1 MIKGDERRKAS
12 CTIRCVREERMD
24 MRRLISLE
32 RFVWERRNFV
42 LSSLIY
48 FEPVEIF
55 ENRRV
60 MVKIRSF
67 GDGTCS

>member
-1 MIKGDERRKAS
+1 MCKRKKR
-12 CTIRCVREERMD
+12 TKIF
-24 MRRLISLE
+24 RLTSLE

-48 FEPVEIF
+48 FDPVKIF

-67 GDGTCS
+67 DDGTCS